1 MRTPIALA
9 ALVLCAGPA
18 AADPTAQLQQVA
30 AQTAGGAAATGPEAM
45 SSGVS
50 LAFAEKTAA
59 APVRADINPQFA
71 AQTASPITHAGPVDK
86 KKTEVPTPENKDGF
100 LDKAGSTLKEYTPHL
115 LTAGIAGAAGAV
127 VAKVAGF
134 GLLGG
139 IAAGAAIGLG
149 AMWLHKKGETGA
161 AIGAASLG
169 LAGLALGG
177 PVGGLVGA
185 VAGGLAGW
193 LLKKFFA

>member
-1 MRTPIALA
+1 MRTPIALV
-9 ALVLCAGPA
+9 ALALCAAPA
-18 AADPTAQLQQVA
+18 AAEVTAQLSQVA
-30 AQTAGGAAATGPEAM
+30 AQTHSAAVGAGPEAQ
-45 SSGVS
+45 SAGVA
-50 LAFAEKTAA
+50 LAFAEKQGAGA
-59 APVRADINPQFA
+59 VRADINPQYA
-71 AQTASPITHAGPVDK
+71 AATASPITHAGPVAQ
-86 KKTEVPTPENKDGF
+86 KKTEVPTPEKEEGI

-169 LAGLALGG
+169 LAGLAFGG
-177 PVGGLVGA
+177 PIGGLVGA
-185 VAGGLAGW
+185 VAGGLGGW
-193 LLKKFFA
+193 LLKKFFS